1 MRQTFTTMTFN
12 VWSASLVLALQIIN
26 QLVWS
31 YLDLFVALF
40 AMGLSAFFQ
49 QINSDIDAT
58 LVKVSYRI
66 SMAYGIPLARKM
78 VETRIRFP
86 PHS

>member
-12 VWSASLVLALQIIN
+12 AWSASLVLALQIIN

-66 SMAYGIPLARKM
+66 SMASPWQGRW
-78 VETRIRFP
+78 
-86 PHS
+86 